1 MSEKCNYE
9 LTLERRPQYVYAHV
23 KASSVSSEMVIDFIS
38 RSVAFCKE
46 AGVDRLL
53 LVRDIPQML
62 TDTHIYYA
70 GVEFVKILGDIKCAI
85 VNPFPEFKESLHF
98 VETITSNRGAQ
109 HRILPDI
116 AQAEAWLLDD
126 LATK

>member
-9 LTLERRPQYVYAHV
+9 LTLEQRPQYVYAHV

-53 LVRDIPQML
+53 LFRDIPEML
-62 TDTHIYYA
+62 TDTIIYFT
-70 GVEFVKILGDIKCAI
+70 GVEFAKILGGIRCAI
-85 VNPFPEFKESLHF
+85 VNPFPELNGSLHF